1 MTNERSF
8 HLSLLLNQYVILKL
22 AADAETPAWAAN
34 GEFFSVTRTCDE
46 LSIVTAFKNVPAQ
59 MNSESKWR
67 VLKVHGPFALNEV
80 GVLATL
86 AAPLSKAAIS
96 IFVISTYDTDYLL
109 INEQQCGAAI
119 STLENEG
126 HRVTGSSATP

>member
-1 MTNERSF
+1 MTNQRCF
-8 HLSLLLNQYVILKL
+8 HLSLLLNPYVILKL
-22 AADAETPAWAAN
+22 TADAEIPAWAMN
-34 GEFFSVTRTCDE
+34 GEFFSVTRTSDE
-46 LSIVTAFKNVPAQ
+46 LSIVTAFKNVPTQ
-59 MNSESKWR
+59 MNRESKWR